1 MTHTILLIEDNL
13 GISANMKSLL
23 ELHEYDVLTAHNGAD
38 GASIAKAQRPDLVI
52 SDIYMPSCDGY
63 ELLDMFLED
72 EEMRDIPVIM
82 VSGRAEMSDAD
93 LAISKGAAG
102 YMTKPFMFKSLHATI
117 RKVLDARHEPVA

>member
-13 GISANMKSLL
+13 GISENMKSLL
-23 ELHEYDVLTAHNGAD
+23 ELHEYDVLTANNGAD
-38 GASIAKAQRPDLVI
+38 GATMARAHRPDLVI
-52 SDIYMPSCDGY
+52 SDIYMPACDGY

-82 VSGRAEMSDAD
+82 LSGRTEMEDAD

-102 YMTKPFMFKSLHATI
+102 YVTKPFMFKSLHAKI
-117 RKVLDARHEPVA
+117 QAVLSERH